1 MKHKILLWEF
11 HFLISLH
18 KKLHIISKIICDKVD
33 KIYDQL
39 VKFYLDNGIEV

>member
-11 HFLISLH
+11 YFLCSLH
-18 KKLHIISKIICDKVD
+18 KMLPIISKIICGKVD

-39 VKFYLDNGIEV
+39 VKFYQDNGIEV